1 MITQLW
7 NNLSS
12 LMFISVP
19 NLGKQP
25 CAKALYDFVPENDGE
40 LGFQEGDMIN
50 LISQV
55 DENWFEG
62 SVHGKVGYFPIN
74 YVDVIV
80 PIWVTQRQT
89 LLQTVMNSETHEHVK
104 AGRKCAFVS
113 WLSWSFCCSCSI
125 CLEILGG
132 FQRQFYFS

>member
-1 MITQLW
+1 
-7 NNLSS
+7 
-12 LMFISVP
+12 MFISVP

-80 PIWVTQRQT
+80 PI
-89 LLQTVMNSETHEHVK
+89 
-104 AGRKCAFVS
+104 
-113 WLSWSFCCSCSI
+113 
-125 CLEILGG
+125 
-132 FQRQFYFS
+132 